1 MINPLEFIDF
11 LNSQRINYF
20 YGVPDSLLK
29 PLCTNLLKMPS
40 SRHQVATNEA
50 MAVSSAIG
58 SYLATGNMAC
68 VYMQNSGLGNAINPL
83 VSLASKEVYSIPM
96 LLLIGWRGEIINEDQ
111 QIKDEPQHS
120 HQGKITLN
128 QLKILNIPH
137 IVLSKESSDWKKKV
151 LSIIH
156 EAMEK
161 SIPVSIV
168 FRKKVFDEKDEDHN
182 IEEGISYALTREE
195 IIEIIG
201 STVPKNIPIF
211 STTGMTSREL
221 NEFREKKISTIS
233 DFLTV
238 GGMGCASSIA
248 LGFLRA
254 SKRKK
259 AICIDGDGA
268 ILMHMGSLFKISKEK
283 GFIHIVVNNNAHDSV
298 GGQSTDAYEINFEML
313 GKSLGYEYVSSVNSK
328 QNLISV
334 LSEVFSENHMKSS
347 LIEVRVKKGYRKHLG
362 RPSKDLKRN
371 KENFIKQWSNL

>member
-29 PLCTNLLKMPS
+29 PLCTNLLKILIIC
-40 SRHQVATNEA
+40 HQVATNEA

-58 SYLATGNMAC
+58 SYLATGDMAC

-96 LLLIGWRGEIINEDQ
+96 LLLIGWRGEILNEDQ

-128 QLKILNIPH
+128 QLEILNIPH
-137 IVLSKESSDWKKKV
+137 IVLSKESSDWKNKV

-156 EAMEK
+156 EAKEK
-161 SIPVSIV
+161 SMPVSIV
-168 FRKKVFDEKDEDHN
+168 FRKKVFDEKDEDNN
-182 IEEGISYALTREE
+182 IEEAMSYSLTREE

-221 NEFREKKISTIS
+221 YEFREKK
-233 DFLTV
+233 FLLLQ
-238 GGMGCASSIA
+238 I
-248 LGFLRA
+248 F
-254 SKRKK
+254 
-259 AICIDGDGA
+259 
-268 ILMHMGSLFKISKEK
+268 
-283 GFIHIVVNNNAHDSV
+283 
-298 GGQSTDAYEINFEML
+298 
-313 GKSLGYEYVSSVNSK
+313 
-328 QNLISV
+328 
-334 LSEVFSENHMKSS
+334 
-347 LIEVRVKKGYRKHLG
+347 
-362 RPSKDLKRN
+362 
-371 KENFIKQWSNL
+371 

>member
-1 MINPLEFIDF
+1 MIDPLEFIDF

-96 LLLIGWRGEIINEDQ
+96 LLLIGWRGEILNEDQ

-182 IEEGISYALTREE
+182 IEEGMSYALTREE

>member
-128 QLKILNIPH
+128 QLEILNIPH

-182 IEEGISYALTREE
+182 IEEGMSYALTREE

-328 QNLISV
+328 QNLKSV

>member
-221 NEFREKKISTIS
+221 YEFREKKISTIS

-362 RPSKDLKRN
+362 RPSKDLKRK

>member
-221 NEFREKKISTIS
+221 YEFREKKISTIS

-328 QNLISV
+328 QNLKSV

>member
-1 MINPLEFIDF
+1 MIDPLEFIDF

-221 NEFREKKISTIS
+221 YEFREKKISTIS

-347 LIEVRVKKGYRKHLG
+347 LIEVRVKKGYRKDLG
-362 RPSKDLKRN
+362 RPSKDLKRK

>member
-1 MINPLEFIDF
+1 MIDPLEFIDF

-182 IEEGISYALTREE
+182 IEEGMSYALTREE

-283 GFIHIVVNNNAHDSV
+283 GFIHIVINNNAHDSV

-347 LIEVRVKKGYRKHLG
+347 LIEVRVKKGYRKDLG
-362 RPSKDLKRN
+362 RPSKDLKRK
-371 KENFIKQWSNL
+371 KEIFIKQWSNL

>member
-96 LLLIGWRGEIINEDQ
+96 LLLIGWRGEILNEDQ

-128 QLKILNIPH
+128 QLEILNIPH

-161 SIPVSIV
+161 SMPVSIV

-221 NEFREKKISTIS
+221 YEFREKKISTIS

-254 SKRKK
+254 SKRKR

-347 LIEVRVKKGYRKHLG
+347 LIEVRVKKGYRKDLG
-362 RPSKDLKRN
+362 RPSKDLKRK

>member
-1 MINPLEFIDF
+1 M
-11 LNSQRINYF
+11 
-20 YGVPDSLLK
+20 
-29 PLCTNLLKMPS
+29 
-40 SRHQVATNEA
+40 
-50 MAVSSAIG
+50 
-58 SYLATGNMAC
+58 
-68 VYMQNSGLGNAINPL
+68 
-83 VSLASKEVYSIPM
+83 
-96 LLLIGWRGEIINEDQ
+96 
-111 QIKDEPQHS
+111 
-120 HQGKITLN
+120 N
-128 QLKILNIPH
+128 QLEILNIPH

>member
-182 IEEGISYALTREE
+182 IEEGMSYALTREE

-328 QNLISV
+328 QNLKSV

-347 LIEVRVKKGYRKHLG
+347 LIEVRVKKGYRKDLG
-362 RPSKDLKRN
+362 RPSKDLKRK

>member
-1 MINPLEFIDF
+1 MIDPLEFIDF

-83 VSLASKEVYSIPM
+83 VSLASKEVYGVPM

-128 QLKILNIPH
+128 QLEILNIPH

-161 SIPVSIV
+161 SMPVSIV

-182 IEEGISYALTREE
+182 IEEGMSYALTREE

-221 NEFREKKISTIS
+221 YEFREKKISTIS

-268 ILMHMGSLFKISKEK
+268 ILMHMGSLFKISREK

>member
-96 LLLIGWRGEIINEDQ
+96 LLLIGWRGEILNEDQ

-128 QLKILNIPH
+128 QLEILNIPH

-182 IEEGISYALTREE
+182 IEEGMSYALTREE